1 MVNVTDHIAN
11 AGKMV
16 KSTQLNGRD
25 MTEPKTEAACD
36 RSVMLREAVDDI
48 MQFQFSHSRDAMS
61 ALQRLVDAADDGAH
75 EIDRLRN
82 RVERL
87 RGLCKSASGWLLD
100 ADDVE
105 HSEIVLD
112 LVGDMEPPNG
122 TKLTGGL

>member
-1 MVNVTDHIAN
+1 MVNGTDHIAN
-11 AGKMV
+11 AGKIV

-25 MTEPKTEAACD
+25 MTEPKTEADCD

-48 MQFQFSHSRDAMS
+48 MQYQFSHSRDAMS

-112 LVGDMEPPNG
+112 LVGDMEPPTDKSEPRN
-122 TKLTGGL
+122 